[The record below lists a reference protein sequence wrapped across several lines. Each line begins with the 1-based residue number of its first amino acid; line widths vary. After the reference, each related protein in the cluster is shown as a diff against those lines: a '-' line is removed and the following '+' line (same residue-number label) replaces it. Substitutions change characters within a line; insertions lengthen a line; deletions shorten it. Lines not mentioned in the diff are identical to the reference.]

1 MGDPPPQSSPSAGRP
16 PGPFSRLSEKA
27 PTPLTHPES
36 EPEPSQTLDI
46 DPANVAGGNVD
57 VAPGTPI
64 AGEEDRKPAGAE
76 NAPQLHPAASG
87 GADNDVEMHDASEEL
102 FNSRHADFAPGPS
115 TAASSPSKM
124 EAVDL
129 ARSQSNGS
137 SHSGANKKSLTNGLK
152 SATSSAPSSKKGKG
166 KTKVDELKG
175 TRDGNSGSRSATP
188 PAPTTPTQYTSPS
201 GAPVDGG
208 AVYCICRRPYDEEED
223 EGLMVGCE
231 SCDGWYHAECV
242 GLDEDK
248 VDLLDVYICKSC
260 ERSTAQRTMYKQACK
275 RDGCYKSVAG
285 SNSKFCSARCAY
297 RYSQAALGAV
307 TSKQSLK
314 QLAKG
319 LANFPPPNLG
329 VSIIQHIPPT
339 TPDVSQS
346 PYDDVQFQL
355 SMIQSQLESTLKAIN
370 IIQKR
375 QAVLSAAIEK
385 CDSLTPIV
393 VDDGAP
399 PKKSKKK
406 GGGPAPPKEDKPCG
420 WVVVLIAE
428 DEEVDQGVKGHGAG
442 IVVEGAEEWQVCM
455 LPRRKCDRHQGWQ
468 KTIASRTQNSLL
480 ECQRSIE
487 EALEAQ
493 RISTEARDSFLAK
506 RDSAKRS

>member
-1 MGDPPPQSSPSAGRP
+1 MGDPPPQSSPVAERP
-16 PGPFSRLSEKA
+16 PGPFSRLSENA
-27 PTPLTHPES
+27 PTPLIHPEP

-46 DPANVAGGNVD
+46 DPANVGSAG
-57 VAPGTPI
+57 APGTPDI
-64 AGEEDRKPAGAE
+64 GEEESKPIEAE
-76 NAPQLHPAASG
+76 NAPQIPPASG
-87 GADNDVEMHDASEEL
+87 AIDNDVEMHDASEEPP
-102 FNSRHADFAPGPS
+102 SSGHADFTPGPS

-129 ARSQSNGS
+129 AMSQSNGS

-175 TRDGNSGSRSATP
+175 TRDGIPDSRSATP
-188 PAPTTPTQYTSPS
+188 PTPTTPTQYTSPS
-201 GAPVDGG
+201 GAPVDGS

-319 LANFPPPNLG
+319 LANFPSPNLD
-329 VSIIQHIPPT
+329 VSIIHHIPPT

-385 CDSLTPIV
+385 CDNLTPIV

-487 EALEAQ
+487 EALETQ
-493 RISTEARDSFLAK
+493 RISTEARDSFMAK
-506 RDSAKRS
+506 RDSVKRS

>member
-1 MGDPPPQSSPSAGRP
+1 MGDPPPQSSPVAEGP
-16 PGPFSRLSEKA
+16 PGPFSRLSENA
-27 PTPLTHPES
+27 PTPLIHPEP

-46 DPANVAGGNVD
+46 DPANVGSAG
-57 VAPGTPI
+57 APGTPDT
-64 AGEEDRKPAGAE
+64 GEEDSKPIEAE
-76 NAPQLHPAASG
+76 NAPQIPPASG
-87 GADNDVEMHDASEEL
+87 AIDNDVEMHDASEEP
-102 FNSRHADFAPGPS
+102 SSSGHADFTPGPS

-129 ARSQSNGS
+129 AMSQSNGS

-175 TRDGNSGSRSATP
+175 TRDGIPDSRSATP
-188 PAPTTPTQYTSPS
+188 PTPTTPTQYTSPS
-201 GAPVDGG
+201 GAPVDGR

-314 QLAKG
+314 QLTKG
-319 LANFPPPNLG
+319 LANFPSPNLG
-329 VSIIQHIPPT
+329 VSIIHHIPPT

-385 CDSLTPIV
+385 CDNLTPIV
-393 VDDGAP
+393 FDDGAP

-487 EALEAQ
+487 EALETQ
-493 RISTEARDSFLAK
+493 RISTEARDSFVAK
-506 RDSAKRS
+506 RDSVKRP